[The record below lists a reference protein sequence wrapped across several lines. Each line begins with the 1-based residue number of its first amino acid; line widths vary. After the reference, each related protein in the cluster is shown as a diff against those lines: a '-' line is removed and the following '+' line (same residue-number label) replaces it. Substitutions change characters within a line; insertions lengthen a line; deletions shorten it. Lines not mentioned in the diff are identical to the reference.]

1 MNLIRDCSIKK
12 MKTLKLSKDQ
22 FSFLFEQLN
31 IENKKAEWTF
41 ENKKLIYRQLKLKII
56 NEINNT
62 FSFKP

>member
-1 MNLIRDCSIKK
+1 

>member
-31 IENKKAEWTF
+31 IENKKAE
-41 ENKKLIYRQLKLKII
+41 
-56 NEINNT
+56 
-62 FSFKP
+62 